1 VTRDETPDDDLRE
14 AEPAEAG
21 DDEARDPR
29 DPARQAAGEQADREG
44 ESRGESRPA
53 TGEPRSAGADR

>member
-1 VTRDETPDDDLRE
+1 MTRDETPDDDLRE

-29 DPARQAAGEQADREG
+29 DPARQAAGEQADRG
-44 ESRGESRPA
+44 GESRPA